1 VDLAGADDLRPVG
14 SLLVDT
20 LNDLADAGQLVRVDR
35 LPARAPRHRQPTRP
49 LPEVLVERI
58 PPGGL
63 WWHQACALDQIRAG
77 RSTVL
82 ATGTSSGKSLCFQLA
97 VAEGVLSRPP
107 GTALL
112 LYPTK
117 ALAQDQL
124 RSFAALSLPGVVCAA
139 YDGDTDPDDRSFVR
153 RHANVILTNPDM
165 LHLGILPNHEQWAGF
180 LSRLR
185 YVVVDELHT
194 LRGIFGSHVA
204 HVLRRLRRLCAR
216 YGACPTFVCA
226 SATLGQ
232 PGRLASALA
241 GLEVAEVA
249 DDGSPRGERL
259 LALWN
264 PPVLDPARGL
274 RTSAHTE
281 SARILAG
288 LVAAG
293 FRCIAFTRSR
303 RATETVAETAR
314 RLLSPDLATAVQPY
328 RGGYLALQRRQVEAD
343 LAAGRLRGVVATTAL
358 ELGVDIAGLDAC
370 VMDGFPGTVS
380 SFRQRA
386 GRVGRSGR
394 TSLTVLVAGAD
405 ALDQWV
411 VTHPEELLRR
421 PAEPAVVNPAN
432 PFVADPHVDCAAY
445 EQPLAAEDERW
456 WGQPGLEDGA
466 FDDAVRRL
474 VIGDRLAI
482 RGERAVHVGL
492 SQPARRVSLRS
503 GSGGEYRIIDR
514 RAGLIGTTEEARAFA
529 SVHPGAVYLH
539 QGQHYRVEHLD
550 LDERVA
556 WVAET
561 NAEETTEARSETE
574 IAVLGCD
581 LDRRVGRSR
590 LVLGPVQVRE
600 RVTGYQRRDL
610 RSGRTR
616 TVPLDLPPTVLL
628 TRAFWYQI
636 DEQLL
641 EEAGLLE
648 EAPAAERAAGS
659 LHAAEHAGI
668 GILPLFTICDR
679 WDVGGVSTLWL
690 EGPDSPA
697 IVIYDGYP
705 GGAGIAELGFEA
717 GIRHLQATLDA
728 IVACPCE
735 SGCPSCVQSPKC
747 GNLNEPLD
755 KAGARA
761 LLEVILHE

>member
-1 VDLAGADDLRPVG
+1 MDWAGEDDSPAGRA
-14 SLLVDT
+14 LLVEV
-20 LNDLADAGQLVRVDR
+20 LERLADAGQLVRVDR
-35 LPARAPRHRQPTRP
+35 LAARAARNCPPSRP
-49 LPEVLVERI
+49 LPETLAERL

-63 WWHQACALDQIRAG
+63 WSHQACALDQVRAG

-97 VAEGVLSRPP
+97 VAEIAQSRPP

-124 RSFAALSLPGVVCAA
+124 RSFAALALPGVVCAA
-139 YDGDTDPDDRSFVR
+139 YDGDTEPDDRAWAR
-153 RHANVILTNPDM
+153 RNANVILTNPDM
-165 LHLGILPNHEQWAGF
+165 LHLGILPNHEQWSGF

-216 YGACPTFVCA
+216 YGSSPTFVGA

-241 GLEVAEVA
+241 GVDVAEVA
-249 DDGSPRGERL
+249 DDGSPIGERL
-259 LALWN
+259 LAVWN
-264 PPVLDPARGL
+264 PPLLDPARGL
-274 RTSAHTE
+274 RASAHTE

-288 LVAAG
+288 LVGAG

-314 RLLSPDLATAVQPY
+314 RLLSPDLAAAVQPY
-328 RGGYLALQRRQVEAD
+328 RGGYLAAQRREVEAH

-370 VMDGFPGTVS
+370 VMDGFPGTMS
-380 SFRQRA
+380 SFRQRS

-411 VTHPEELLRR
+411 VTHPEELQSR
-421 PAEPAVVNPAN
+421 PPEPAVVNPAN
-432 PFVADPHVDCAAY
+432 PFVVDPHLDCAAY
-445 EQPLAAEDERW
+445 ELPLSVEDERW
-456 WGQPGLEDGA
+456 WGPPGLEDGA

-474 VIGDRLAI
+474 VVNDRLAV
-482 RGERAVHVGL
+482 REERAVHVGL
-492 SQPARRVSLRS
+492 AQPAGRVSLRT
-503 GSGGEYRIIDR
+503 GSGREYRIIDR
-514 RAGLIGTTEEARAFA
+514 QAGLIGTTEEARAF
-529 SVHPGAVYLH
+529 STVHPGAIYLH
-539 QGQHYRVEHLD
+539 QGQHYRVERLD
-550 LDERVA
+550 VDDRVA

-561 NAEETTEARSETE
+561 EAEEATEARSETE

-581 LDRRVGRSR
+581 RERPVGRGR

-600 RVTGYQRRDL
+600 RVTGYRRRDL
-610 RSGRTR
+610 RSGT
-616 TVPLDLPPTVLL
+616 TENVALDLPASVLR

-636 DEQLL
+636 DECLL
-641 EEAGLLE
+641 EEAGLSRE
-648 EAPAAERAAGS
+648 EGPLDPAGS

-690 EGPDSPA
+690 AGAGGPA

-717 GIRHLQATLDA
+717 GVRHLRATLDA
-728 IVACPCE
+728 IAACPCE

-755 KAGARA
+755 KEGARS
-761 LLEVILHE
+761 LLEVILAE